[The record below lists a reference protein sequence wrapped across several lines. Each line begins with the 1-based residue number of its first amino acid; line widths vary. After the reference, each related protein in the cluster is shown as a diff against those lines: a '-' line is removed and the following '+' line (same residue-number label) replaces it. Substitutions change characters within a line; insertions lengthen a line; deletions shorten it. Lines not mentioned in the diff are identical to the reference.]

1 MLRNTLHGIR
11 RGSLQ
16 AMRLPALV
24 WLPLV
29 AVLGGGLGA
38 WWGAQQARDQALAHA
53 EEQLRLAAVQVHEL
67 LDRYELFP
75 DIAAFCPCIGTALAE
90 PDDPGRIATA
100 NRRLADIN
108 ARIRAD
114 VSYVLDTGG
123 TVIAA
128 SNWRDRRSFVG
139 ENYALRPY
147 FRAALAGGT
156 GRFVGVGL
164 TSGELGYYLARP
176 VTLGER
182 VAGVIAVKLRLDE
195 LERWLAGDED
205 SLHRGGRTARGGEVL
220 IADAAG
226 VIFVTTESQWRFRT
240 LAPLAPAAR
249 AALAQSRAYAG
260 EALAPLAVR
269 QIARLGAHARL
280 LALPGHGRAVA
291 ATEYLPDVGWR
302 LTVLSPLAG
311 FVQTLWLHVLLGLL
325 LGMLVVALVLLLV
338 LRELYQRRV
347 LEAAIRDPLT
357 GLYTRMYMNETVPRL
372 VSRHN
377 RDADAA
383 FGVTILDVDFFK
395 QVNDHHGHFAGDRV
409 LAELGALIRAQCEDT
424 DIAVRLGGE
433 ELAIFRPHA
442 APGEAL
448 RLAERLRI
456 LVQRHAVRWE
466 GRDVAITISGG
477 VAEHRA
483 GESLVQLLQRADRA
497 LYQAKRTGRN
507 RIIDADPPTDG
518 GLPPGLCARI
528 DESSGAAGAR

>member
-1 MLRNTLHGIR
+1 
-11 RGSLQ
+11 
-16 AMRLPALV
+16 MRLPALF

-29 AVLGGGLGA
+29 ALLGSALGA
-38 WWGAQQARDQALAHA
+38 WWGAQQARDAALAHA
-53 EEQLRLAAVQVHEL
+53 EEKLRLAAVQVREL

-75 DIAAFCPCIGTALAE
+75 DIASFCPCIGEALAE

-100 NRRLADIN
+100 NRRLTDIN

-114 VSYVLDTGG
+114 VSYVLDAAG
-123 TVIAA
+123 TVVAA
-128 SNWRDRRSFVG
+128 SNWRSASSFVG
-139 ENYALRPY
+139 ENYAQRPY
-147 FRAALAGGT
+147 FRTALGGGT

-176 VTLGER
+176 VTTAGR
-182 VAGVIAVKLRLDE
+182 SAGVIAVKLRLVE
-195 LERWLAGDED
+195 LERWLTGAED
-205 SLHRGGRTARGGEVL
+205 SLHRGTRTRRDDEVL
-220 IADAAG
+220 IADAPG
-226 VIFVTTESQWRFRT
+226 VIFVTTEPRWRFGT
-240 LAPLAPAAR
+240 LAPLAPAVR
-249 AALAQSRAYAG
+249 AELVQSQAYGG

-269 QIARLGAHARL
+269 EVARLGAHARL
-280 LALPGHGRAVA
+280 LALPGRGRMVA
-291 ATEYLPDVGWR
+291 ATETLPGVGWR
-302 LTVLSPLAG
+302 LTVLTPLAG
-311 FVQTLWLHVLLGLL
+311 FSHTLWFHVLLGLL

-372 VSRHN
+372 VLRHN
-377 RDADAA
+377 RDAHAA
-383 FGVTILDVDFFK
+383 FGVTILDVDLFK
-395 QVNDHHGHFAGDRV
+395 QVNDRHGHFAGDRV

-433 ELAIFRPHA
+433 ELAIFRPHS
-442 APGEAL
+442 APGESL
-448 RLAERLRI
+448 RLAERMRI
-456 LVQRHAVRWE
+456 VVQRHAVHWE
-466 GRDVAITISGG
+466 GRDIAVTISGG
-477 VAEHRA
+477 VAEHRD

-528 DESSGAAGAR
+528 DEPSGAMGEV